1 MVKARAGGVP
11 FFAVPLRR
19 EGQELVQFSVR
30 EAAEGMGLAPNPL
43 YLLRYCNH

>member
-11 FFAVPLRR
+11 FFTVPLRR

-30 EAAEGMGLAPNPL
+30 EADQRQVEILG
-43 YLLRYCNH
+43 